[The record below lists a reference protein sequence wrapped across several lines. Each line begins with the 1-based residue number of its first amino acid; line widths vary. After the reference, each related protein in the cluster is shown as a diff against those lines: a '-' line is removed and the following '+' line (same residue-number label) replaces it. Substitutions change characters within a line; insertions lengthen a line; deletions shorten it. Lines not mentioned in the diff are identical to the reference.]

1 VTPQIPILKGHQ
13 TKCQQNSTEDEFTDI
28 EDIADIDDEYS
39 EISGDC
45 DESQPCRGDEPWLDQ
60 ELDP

>member
-1 VTPQIPILKGHQ
+1 MPAE
-13 TKCQQNSTEDEFTDI
+13 NSTEDEFTDI